1 MQSTISRPNDPSST
15 FSWDQN
21 LITLR
26 EEKRSTAQSK
36 DSLHNFSRMIF
47 YPAVLLASNNNDWKC
62 ERIWQ
67 WLICNA
73 SAVWDAAPL
82 CPRVGCTSKPLLKA
96 IKVHFSHLVRVYRH
110 WTVGS
115 AALSQLRKYRMGG
128 DTSLTAWQ
136 NGVFQ
141 CISMFYKYLYN

>member
-26 EEKRSTAQSK
+26 EEKDQYHKAKTLFQ
-36 DSLHNFSRMIF
+36 NFCQMIF
-47 YPAVLLASNNNDWKC
+47 YHAVLLASNNNDWKC

-67 WLICNA
+67 WPICNA

-128 DTSLTAWQ
+128 GNSKTAWKKLS
-136 NGVFQ
+136 
-141 CISMFYKYLYN
+141 ISIYQHVLQMFI